1 MEPNLPQMA
10 REEGLSGT
18 GLLAAVSLV
27 VCSALVLALVVL
39 ASDERAAEEAARRL
53 HLASAVDVAKARD
66 DAARAARRAEAAAS
80 YSEHEIALI
89 EEELGVLQ
97 QQASDAT
104 VEAAE
109 LRKRLDGLTDVA
121 AVDDLVS
128 RVTALQAR
136 LDSLEEQLEPAG

>member
-1 MEPNLPQMA
+1 
-10 REEGLSGT
+10 
-18 GLLAAVSLV
+18 
-27 VCSALVLALVVL
+27 
-39 ASDERAAEEAARRL
+39 
-53 HLASAVDVAKARD
+53 VAKARD